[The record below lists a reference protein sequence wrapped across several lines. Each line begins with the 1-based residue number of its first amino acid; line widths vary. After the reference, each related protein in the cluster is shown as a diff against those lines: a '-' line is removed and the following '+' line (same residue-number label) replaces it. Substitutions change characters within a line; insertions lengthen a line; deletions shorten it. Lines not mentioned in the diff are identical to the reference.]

1 MANGEHVQAQEG
13 RVHSIVLKA
22 VSGFMVPV
30 FLIVF
35 MAPFLALALYSLPA
49 TDDFCK
55 ATLSFG
61 AYPEQKQ
68 SVLSV
73 TWLYYS
79 QWSSRWVTTFLQSL
93 IMSRVDLAAAYGWLL
108 ILVIIANIGALGY
121 FFKTIFQ
128 LRPANS
134 LLAAGIFYAAYVASL
149 SDPPQEIYWLTG
161 AIEYNLSFSTILF
174 LVSLLYQK

>member
-68 SVLSV
+68 SVLAV

-79 QWSSRWVTTFLQSL
+79 QWSLER
-93 IMSRVDLAAAYGWLL
+93 
-108 ILVIIANIGALGY
+108 
-121 FFKTIFQ
+121 
-128 LRPANS
+128 
-134 LLAAGIFYAAYVASL
+134 
-149 SDPPQEIYWLTG
+149 
-161 AIEYNLSFSTILF
+161 
-174 LVSLLYQK
+174 